1 MLACANHARCTRPV
15 FNRFSRPGTRSCR
28 TPSCDGSP
36 PERWRRITDRAL
48 LRDLPASGAH
58 PPSKDHAPWGLAP
71 FPIRRC
77 CAQNFRCSGLRG
89 FTPREQI
96 PRRPRHAHLKV
107 SDVFEISQMRTTS
120 VSRGFEGVGY
130 DFCAR
135 LILLGVSGV
144 GAGIEC
150 ANVRADHKHSASAP
164 GLGSRGARPE

>member
-1 MLACANHARCTRPV
+1 MERCSRNRAARAPDQVQSSHSCECNSLVPAGRLGPPRMTGSMCRTIRPV
-15 FNRFSRPGTRSCR
+15 LDLAVCI
-28 TPSCDGSP
+28 PS
-36 PERWRRITDRAL
+36 
-48 LRDLPASGAH
+48 
-58 PPSKDHAPWGLAP
+58 
-71 FPIRRC
+71 
-77 CAQNFRCSGLRG
+77 
-89 FTPREQI
+89 EQI
-96 PRRPRHAHLKV
+96 FRSPSLKLRRPPHQPFAAHSKV